1 MERRGKGRTLL
12 LSLIHVLN
20 LNQNHQNL
28 TPVVIR
34 AARVGRVGRVAR
46 VARVRV
52 KEVLCRIDIRL
63 SPDHD
68 AYYQGITRRRS
79 LVING

>member
-34 AARVGRVGRVAR
+34 AARVGRVAR